1 MHGHMIYV
9 VFFVAS
15 LKPLAFVATLR
26 RCSQYWQYWIYLLY
40 LVWVQKLGDIYS
52 GMTFCSRNS

>member
-1 MHGHMIYV
+1 MIYV
-9 VFFVAS
+9 AFFVAS

-40 LVWVQKLGDIYS
+40 LFWVQKLGDIYS